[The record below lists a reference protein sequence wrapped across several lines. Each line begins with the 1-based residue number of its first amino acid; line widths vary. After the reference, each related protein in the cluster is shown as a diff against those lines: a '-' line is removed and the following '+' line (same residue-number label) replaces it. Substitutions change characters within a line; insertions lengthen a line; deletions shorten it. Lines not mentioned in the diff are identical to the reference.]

1 MTQHPLDGAIYEG
14 FEYLGYSDQGGRPE
28 AIQVMVADGY
38 AYLGQSQG
46 LTVLDV
52 TDPRAMSPV
61 FHRPVLGAKTWS
73 GHLQVH
79 GDLLLVNEEV
89 DNGLF
94 PSSSPRQSMF
104 GRDGV
109 DFSAGMRV
117 YDISDRAKPREIG
130 FMPVAGCG
138 VHRMW
143 YDGGRYAYASAFLD
157 GYTDA
162 IFLSIDMSD
171 PAKPVEV
178 GRWWVPGMWEDGG
191 EEPAWTGR
199 YALHHPIVKDEIA
212 YCAWRDGGMVMLDVH
227 DPARP
232 ALISHTNW
240 CPPFGGNTHNCLGL
254 PDRQLV
260 AVTDESSM
268 DHCADQVKYTWI
280 FDVREPSRPVSVST
294 LPTPAERD
302 FCAEPGHFGPHN
314 IYENRAGA
322 WQDSSTVFV
331 TYQNAGLRAF
341 DIANQYQPRQ
351 TAYFVASP
359 PGRDPAAP
367 AGEPVALHSVDV
379 FVTSAGVCFLTDTDR
394 GLFALQY
401 QG

>member
-1 MTQHPLDGAIYEG
+1 MAQHPMDGAIYEG
-14 FEYLGYSDQGGRPE
+14 FEYLGHSDQGGRPE

-38 AYLGQSQG
+38 AYLGQSHG

-52 TDPRAMSPV
+52 RDPREMSPV

-79 GDLLLVNEEV
+79 GDLLLVNEEI
-89 DNGLF
+89 DNGFF
-94 PSSSPRQSMF
+94 PSGSPRQSMF
-104 GRDGV
+104 GQAGT

-171 PAKPVEV
+171 PAQPTEV
-178 GRWWVPGMWEDGG
+178 GRWWLPGMWEDGG
-191 EEPAWTGR
+191 EQPTWTGR
-199 YALHHPIVKDEIA
+199 YAMHHPIVKDDIA
-212 YCAWRDGGMVMLDVH
+212 YCSWRDGGMVMLDVH

-232 ALISHTNW
+232 TLISHTNW

-260 AVTDESSM
+260 VVVDETSAE
-268 DHCADQVKYTWI
+268 HCADQVKYTWI
-280 FDVREPSRPVSVST
+280 FDVREVSQPVSVST

-302 FCAEPGHFGPHN
+302 FCSEAGQFGPHN
-314 IYENRAGA
+314 IYENRAGG
-322 WQDSSTVFV
+322 WQDTSTVFV

-341 DIANQYQPRQ
+341 DIGNHYQPRQ
-351 TAYFVASP
+351 TAYFVAASAEP
-359 PGRDPAAP
+359 DPAAP
-367 AGEPVALHSVDV
+367 DNGPVPLHAVDV
-379 FVTSAGVCFLTDTDR
+379 AVTADGVCFLTDLAK
-394 GLFALQY
+394 GLYSLQY

>member
-1 MTQHPLDGAIYEG
+1 MAQHPLDGASYEG
-14 FEYLGYSDQGGRPE
+14 FEYLGHSDQGGRPE
-28 AIQVMVADGY
+28 AVQVMVADGY

-52 TDPRAMSPV
+52 RDPRAISPV
-61 FHRPVLGAKTWS
+61 FHRAVLGAKTWS

-79 GDLLLVNEEV
+79 GDLLLVNEEI

-94 PSSSPRQSMF
+94 PASSPRQSMF
-104 GRDGV
+104 GQAGT

-117 YDISDRAKPREIG
+117 YDIADRAKPREIG

-143 YDGGRYAYASAFLD
+143 YDGGRYAFVSAFLD

-162 IFLSIDMSD
+162 IFLSVDMRD
-171 PAKPVEV
+171 PAQPVEV

-191 EEPAWTGR
+191 EKPTWPGR
-199 YALHHPIVKDEIA
+199 YALHHPIVKDDVA
-212 YCAWRDGGMVMLDVH
+212 YCSWRDGGMVMLDVH
-227 DPARP
+227 DPASP
-232 ALISHTNW
+232 TLISHTNW
-240 CPPFGGNTHNCLGL
+240 CPPFGGNTHNCVGL

-260 AVTDESSM
+260 VVVDEASGERSL
-268 DHCADQVKYTWI
+268 DQVKHTWI

-302 FCAEPGHFGPHN
+302 FFAEPGPFGPHN

-341 DIANQYQPRQ
+341 DITDQYRPRQ
-351 TAYFVASP
+351 TAYFVAAP
-359 PGRDPAAP
+359 PEQDPSTP
-367 AGEPVALHSVDV
+367 ASERIPLHSVDV
-379 FVTSAGVCFLTDTDR
+379 FVTADGVCFVTDLDR